1 MSIVGP
7 RPHAVEHNESYR
19 RLIPGY
25 MQRHAF
31 KPGLTGLAQVEGWRG
46 ETPTLEYMSNRVEAD
61 LRYQR
66 EWRFNLDMAI
76 LLRTVVSLI
85 DKQAY

>member
-1 MSIVGP
+1 
-7 RPHAVEHNESYR
+7 
-19 RLIPGY
+19 

-46 ETPTLEYMSNRVEAD
+46 ETRDLLSMANRVEAD

-66 EWRFNLDMAI
+66 EWRFSLDIAI
-76 LLRTVVSLI
+76 ILRTFASLFSH
-85 DKQAY
+85 KAY

>member
-1 MSIVGP
+1 
-7 RPHAVEHNESYR
+7 
-19 RLIPGY
+19 

-46 ETPTLEYMSNRVEAD
+46 ETKELELMANRVEAD

-66 EWRFNLDMAI
+66 EWSFSLDLAI
-76 LLRTVVSLI
+76 ILRTVISLM
-85 DKQAY
+85 KHKTY